1 MHKCTEETFLTDVS
15 KHEITILKDDGIYRH
30 LRFRTPTTNHQYF
43 EIITWPGYL
52 TFTGDMGCF
61 VFARLKDMFEFFR
74 HNSIEIE
81 KLYINKGYWAEKLEA
96 ISRFGCDG
104 HIKKFS
110 MDLLKEKVE
119 QIVQSWIEEDKLS
132 KQNIKLL
139 REEIKYMYQGLDDS
153 DEFGA
158 RKAVYNFSYKLS
170 HLLYEFENFWERDCS
185 EYTYHYIWCCYA
197 IAWAIKQYD
206 LFKDI

>member
-61 VFARLKDMFEFFR
+61 VFARLKDMFE
-74 HNSIEIE
+74 
-81 KLYINKGYWAEKLEA
+81 
-96 ISRFGCDG
+96 
-104 HIKKFS
+104 FS